1 MSKSVSLLLFF
12 LDENRYAIPLTSV
25 ARVYPAVE
33 ITPCE
38 ADHHSEFLGFVN
50 VHGEVIP
57 VVNARARFGLPD
69 KAVAVTDMMVVAQDG
84 DQKLAIMVD
93 RVADVLEYSAEQMII
108 AESLLYAKTQVN
120 VINLADGMIVVKEMR
135 DYLTETGRQWL
146 ERSQT

>member
-1 MSKSVSLLLFF
+1 MAKSVSLLLFF

-25 ARVYPAVE
+25 ERVYPAVE

-38 ADHHSEFLGFVN
+38 AEHKSEFLGFVN
-50 VHGEVIP
+50 VHGELIP

-69 KAVAVTDMMVVAQDG
+69 KAVTVSDMMVVALDG
-84 DQKLAIMVD
+84 EHKLAMIVD

-120 VINLADGMIVVKEMR
+120 VINLADGMIVVNEMR

-146 ERSQT
+146 EQRKS